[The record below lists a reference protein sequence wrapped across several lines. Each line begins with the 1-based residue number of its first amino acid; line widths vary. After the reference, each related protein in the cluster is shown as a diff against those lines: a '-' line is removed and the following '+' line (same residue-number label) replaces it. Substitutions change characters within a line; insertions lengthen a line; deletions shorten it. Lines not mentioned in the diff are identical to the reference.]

1 MLLRGITMAD
11 LNDWIDGLFNFMLAE
26 YFVVGGVQFSL
37 WDVFCGGVVLS
48 ITGYAMGKLILFVK
62 DRR

>member
-11 LNDWIDGLFNFMLAE
+11 LNDWIDGLFNFMLGE
-26 YFVVGGVQFSL
+26 YFVVAGVQFSL

-48 ITGYAMGKLILFVK
+48 IIGYACGKLILFVNDK
-62 DRR
+62 R